1 MLGLLNHAHHWLAG
15 GLTALRS
22 GNGIL
27 WSACLRGLIEV
38 FGSTVLIRE
47 KPGKVVN
54 HLGELSAG
62 KLYAAAHRAR
72 PGFKADLE
80 RLHSVVHPGAMSMYA
95 GVEPTDPD
103 AREVRLEFGLRP
115 LKKEEGREAVIVL
128 ANMAGLL
135 EESLG
140 VLASD
145 PAVLGAGRVI
155 MRTNG
160 KKVESPF
167 R

>member
-1 MLGLLNHAHHWLAG
+1 MSRRPPREAG
-15 GLTALRS
+15 FQS
-22 GNGIL
+22 G
-27 WSACLRGLIEV
+27 
-38 FGSTVLIRE
+38 
-47 KPGKVVN
+47 PGTPS
-54 HLGELSAG
+54 H
-62 KLYAAAHRAR
+62 
-72 PGFKADLE
+72 
-80 RLHSVVHPGAMSMYA
+80 VVHPGAMSMYA